1 MSSAPPSLNQ
11 SDIDNDRNGYVEKN
25 EFVRW
30 VMSGLSR
37 PKRSR
42 EIFASYSTFHQRME
56 EMLQGIETVAL
67 STLNNDGV
75 ENESSS
81 SKMEMTRESE
91 GAVGVNYD
99 APPSPLGGGDISL
112 FR

>member
-1 MSSAPPSLNQ
+1 
-11 SDIDNDRNGYVEKN
+11 
-25 EFVRW
+25 
-30 VMSGLSR
+30 MSGLSR

-75 ENESSS
+75 ENESS
-81 SKMEMTRESE
+81 KMEMTRESE

-99 APPSPLGGGDISL
+99 APPSPLGGGGDISL

>member
-1 MSSAPPSLNQ
+1 
-11 SDIDNDRNGYVEKN
+11 
-25 EFVRW
+25 
-30 VMSGLSR
+30 MSGLSR

-67 STLNNDGV
+67 STLENNDGGGGGM
-75 ENESSS
+75 ND
-81 SKMEMTRESE
+81 
-91 GAVGVNYD
+91 D
-99 APPSPLGGGDISL
+99 APPSPTGGDGEGSL